1 MDEAT
6 LGAVGG
12 NNVSIPE
19 EKFKREDKF
28 KHMEIDDSNSDNVMG
43 QSKRHGSIFFLN

>member
-1 MDEAT
+1 MDEAS

-19 EKFKREDKF
+19 EKFKREEKF
-28 KHMEIDDSNSDNVMG
+28 KSMEFDDSDNVMG
-43 QSKRHGSIFFLN
+43 QSKKHGSIFFLN